1 MTQYVIHSVVRSVHH
16 RTHRAKLPA
25 AVHRKQYVGDVQA
38 RLVPGARLMVD
49 DVWVK
54 RNLLEL
60 RQKHADHILEVRT
73 TDGRVV
79 DLTTLEP
86 GPAAP
91 KTPLVNKRLD
101 SVKYDTPTGQYIPPY
116 VGDDSAMPQVLPPGQ
131 KPSLLDE
138 RVFDAGHAA
147 VTEPAP
153 APNAPAPVDVDSAV
167 DAAISAAAAEDEPP
181 APAASE
187 AVSSGKG
194 SKKSRR

>member
-25 AVHRKQYVGDVQA
+25 ALKRKQYVGDAQA
-38 RLVPGARLMVD
+38 RLVPGERMLVD
-49 DVWVK
+49 DVFVK

-60 RQKHADHILEVRT
+60 RQKHADRVLEVRT

-79 DLTTLEP
+79 DLMTLEP

-91 KTPLVNKRLD
+91 KVPLVNKRLD
-101 SVKYDTPTGQYIPPY
+101 SVAHDKPTGQYIPPY

-131 KPSLLDE
+131 KPALLDE
-138 RVFDAGHAA
+138 RVFDAGHAVAA
-147 VTEPAP
+147 VAAEPQP
-153 APNAPAPVDVDSAV
+153 PVDVDAAV
-167 DAAISAAAAEDEPP
+167 DAALASATDDGGS